1 MINPASAAVPVPV
14 MKVMGTD
21 FYSRCTNPTD
31 NGQVVV
37 AICAAYVAGIAD
49 DMKYESA
56 ACPGPRANAQ
66 DLLPYVLNWMR
77 LHSGNGAFPA
87 AIQIRTGLHT
97 MFPCRPVTAAAQ
109 RQTMSLGQA
118 LDLGKQFFEFWKAAG
133 PVIMAVLH

>member
-56 ACPGPRANAQ
+56 ACPGPAPMLK

-77 LHSGNGAFPA
+77 LHSGNGALPA
-87 AIQIRTGLHT
+87 AKALN
-97 MFPCRPVTAAAQ
+97 
-109 RQTMSLGQA
+109 LG
-118 LDLGKQFFEFWKAAG
+118 
-133 PVIMAVLH
+133 